1 MGKDLKG
8 KELGRGIKQRP
19 DKKYEARFV
28 NRFGDR
34 QSVYAMSL
42 REVKSKLAK
51 AKAADVEKKNVIDP
65 NIKLDAWY
73 LKWLDVYKRPAVR
86 ANTIRHYKY
95 VFEHNVQPYIG
106 NPKLTEITRLMV
118 TDVLNKLKE
127 KGYQWESLN
136 KVKILLTDMFERAV
150 DDEFMLKN
158 PAKHIKI
165 PVAKPEHE
173 VKALSKEDQQAFFQC
188 SSGTFYDNLFRVAV
202 STGLRPGELFAL
214 TEDNIDFDKK
224 EIHVEKTFLYQ
235 KLEGDTG
242 KTFHENDPKTISS
255 KRVVPMNKYCEEA
268 LQRQLILHKMIV
280 SNSPK
285 PKGERTNYIF
295 CTIYGTP
302 LCSQIYADAITRI
315 VKEINYSRDPLE
327 AMEKFSGHCFR
338 HTFATRCFEAG
349 IPPKTVQAY
358 LGHAT
363 LQMTMDLYT
372 SVMDKKKTDDMQLLE
387 DTIGLDEIDK
397 PDPNSKIIKL
407 A

>member
-19 DKKYEARFV
+19 DKSYEARFV

-42 REVKSKLAK
+42 REIKSKLAK
-51 AKAADVEKKNVIDP
+51 AKAADIEKKNVIDP

-73 LKWLDVYKRPAVR
+73 RKWLDVYKRPAVR

-95 VFEHNVQPYIG
+95 VYEHNIQPYIG

-158 PAKHIKI
+158 PAKRVKI
-165 PVAKPEHE
+165 PVAKPERE
-173 VKALSKEDQQAFFQC
+173 VKALSKDDQQVFFQC

-214 TEDNIDFDKK
+214 TEDSLDFSKK
-224 EIHVEKTFLYQ
+224 EIRVEKTLLYQ

-242 KTFHENDPKTISS
+242 KTFHENNPKTFSS
-255 KRVVPMNKYCEEA
+255 RRTVPMNKYCEEA
-268 LQRQLILHKMIV
+268 LQRQIILHKMVIN
-280 SNSPK
+280 NSPK

-302 LCSQIYADAITRI
+302 LCSQIYADAIARI

-349 IPPKTVQAY
+349 IPPKPVQTY

>member
-19 DKKYEARFV
+19 DKSYEARFV

-42 REVKSKLAK
+42 REIKSKLAK
-51 AKAADVEKKNVIDP
+51 AKAADIEKKNVIDP

-73 LKWLDVYKRPAVR
+73 RKWLDVYKRPAVR

-95 VFEHNVQPYIG
+95 VYEHNIQPYIG

-158 PAKHIKI
+158 PAKRVKI
-165 PVAKPEHE
+165 PVAKPERE
-173 VKALSKEDQQAFFQC
+173 VKALSKDDQQVFFQC

-214 TEDNIDFDKK
+214 TEDSLDFSKK
-224 EIHVEKTFLYQ
+224 EIRVEKTLLYQ

-242 KTFHENDPKTISS
+242 KPFHENNPKTFSS
-255 KRVVPMNKYCEEA
+255 RRTVPMNKYCEEA
-268 LQRQLILHKMIV
+268 LQRQIILHKMVIN
-280 SNSPK
+280 NSPK

-302 LCSQIYADAITRI
+302 LCSQIYADAIARI

-349 IPPKTVQAY
+349 IPPKTVQTY

>member
-150 DDEFMLKN
+150 DDEFNHKN
-158 PAKHIKI
+158 
-165 PVAKPEHE
+165 
-173 VKALSKEDQQAFFQC
+173 
-188 SSGTFYDNLFRVAV
+188 
-202 STGLRPGELFAL
+202 
-214 TEDNIDFDKK
+214 
-224 EIHVEKTFLYQ
+224 
-235 KLEGDTG
+235 
-242 KTFHENDPKTISS
+242 
-255 KRVVPMNKYCEEA
+255 
-268 LQRQLILHKMIV
+268 
-280 SNSPK
+280 
-285 PKGERTNYIF
+285 
-295 CTIYGTP
+295 
-302 LCSQIYADAITRI
+302 
-315 VKEINYSRDPLE
+315 
-327 AMEKFSGHCFR
+327 
-338 HTFATRCFEAG
+338 
-349 IPPKTVQAY
+349 
-358 LGHAT
+358 
-363 LQMTMDLYT
+363 
-372 SVMDKKKTDDMQLLE
+372 LL
-387 DTIGLDEIDK
+387 
-397 PDPNSKIIKL
+397 NF
-407 A
+407 

>member
-127 KGYQWESLN
+127 RGYKWESLN

-165 PVAKPEHE
+165 PVAKPENE
-173 VKALSKEDQQAFFQC
+173 VKALSKEEQQTFFQC

-214 TEDNIDFDKK
+214 TEDNIDFNRK
-224 EIHVEKTFLYQ
+224 EIHVEKTLLYQ

-242 KTFHENDPKTISS
+242 KTFHENEPKTSS
-255 KRVVPMNKYCEEA
+255 SRRSVPMNKYCEEA
-268 LQRQLILHKMIV
+268 LQKQLTLHKMV
-280 SNSPK
+280 VNNSPK
-285 PKGERTNYIF
+285 PKEERTNYIF

-302 LCSQIYADAITRI
+302 LCSQIYADAIARI

-349 IPPKTVQAY
+349 IAPKTVQTY

-372 SVMDKKKTDDMQLLE
+372 SVMDKKKIDDMQLLE

>member
-19 DKKYEARFV
+19 DKSYEARFV

-42 REVKSKLAK
+42 REIKSKLAK
-51 AKAADVEKKNVIDP
+51 AKAADIEKKNVIDP

-73 LKWLDVYKRPAVR
+73 RKWLDVYKRPAVR

-95 VFEHNVQPYIG
+95 VYEHNIQPYIG

-158 PAKHIKI
+158 PAKRVKI
-165 PVAKPEHE
+165 PVAKPERE
-173 VKALSKEDQQAFFQC
+173 VKALSKDDQQVFFQC

-214 TEDNIDFDKK
+214 TEDSLDFSKK
-224 EIHVEKTFLYQ
+224 EIRVEKTLLYQ

-242 KTFHENDPKTISS
+242 KTFHENNPKTFSS
-255 KRVVPMNKYCEEA
+255 RRTVPMNKYCEEA
-268 LQRQLILHKMIV
+268 LQRQIILHKMVIN
-280 SNSPK
+280 NSPK

-302 LCSQIYADAITRI
+302 LCSQIYADAIARI

-349 IPPKTVQAY
+349 IPPKTVQTY

>member
-42 REVKSKLAK
+42 RDVKSKLAK
-51 AKAADVEKKNVIDP
+51 AKAADSEKKNVIDP

-73 LKWLDVYKRPAVR
+73 QKWLDVYKRPAVR

-95 VFEHNVQPYIG
+95 VFEHNIQPYIG

-136 KVKILLTDMFERAV
+136 KVKIILTDMFERAV

-173 VKALSKEDQQAFFQC
+173 VKALSKEEQQIFFQC

-224 EIHVEKTFLYQ
+224 EIRVEKTLLYQ

-255 KRVVPMNKYCEEA
+255 KRVVPMNKYCEKA
-268 LQRQLILHKMIV
+268 LRRQLVLHKTV
-280 SNSPK
+280 VNNSPK
-285 PKGERTNYIF
+285 PKKERTKYIF
-295 CTIYGTP
+295 CTIFGTP
-302 LCSQIYADAITRI
+302 LCSQIYMDAIARI

-349 IPPKTVQAY
+349 IAPKTVQTY

-372 SVMDKKKTDDMQLLE
+372 SVMDKKKADDMQLLE

>member
-19 DKKYEARFV
+19 DKSYEARFV

-42 REVKSKLAK
+42 REVRSKLAK
-51 AKAADVEKKNVIDP
+51 AKAADIEKKNVIDP

-73 LKWLDVYKRPAVR
+73 RKWLDVYKRPAVR

-95 VFEHNVQPYIG
+95 VYEHNIQPYIG

-158 PAKHIKI
+158 PAKRVKI
-165 PVAKPEHE
+165 PVAKPERE
-173 VKALSKEDQQAFFQC
+173 VKALSKDDQQVFFQC

-214 TEDNIDFDKK
+214 TEDNLDFSKK
-224 EIHVEKTFLYQ
+224 EIRVEKTLLYQ
-235 KLEGDTG
+235 KLEGDNG
-242 KTFHENDPKTISS
+242 KTFHENNPKTFSS
-255 KRVVPMNKYCEEA
+255 RRTVPMNKYCEEA
-268 LQRQLILHKMIV
+268 LQRQIVLHKMVIN
-280 SNSPK
+280 NSPK

-302 LCSQIYADAITRI
+302 LCSQIYADAIARI
-315 VKEINYSRDPLE
+315 VKEINYSRDSLE

-349 IPPKTVQAY
+349 IPPKTVQTY

>member
-8 KELGRGIKQRP
+8 KELGRGIKQRA

-51 AKAADVEKKNVIDP
+51 AKAADIEKKNVIDP
-65 NIKLDAWY
+65 NIKLDVWY
-73 LKWLDVYKRPAVR
+73 RKWLDVYKRPAVR

-95 VFEHNVQPYIG
+95 VFEHNIQPYIG

-158 PAKHIKI
+158 PAKHVKI
-165 PVAKPEHE
+165 PVAKPERE
-173 VKALSKEDQQAFFQC
+173 VKALSKDDQQVFFQC

-224 EIHVEKTFLYQ
+224 EIHVEKTLVYQ
-235 KLEGDTG
+235 ELEGDSG
-242 KTFHENDPKTISS
+242 KTFHEGDPKTSS
-255 KRVVPMNKYCEEA
+255 SRRVVPMNKYCEEA
-268 LQRQLILHKMIV
+268 LQRQIILHKMV
-280 SNSPK
+280 VNNSPK
-285 PKGERTNYIF
+285 AKKERTNYIF

-302 LCSQIYADAITRI
+302 LCSQIYIDAIARI
-315 VKEINYSRDPLE
+315 VREINYSRDPLE
-327 AMEKFSGHCFR
+327 AMERFSGHCFR

-349 IPPKTVQAY
+349 IPPKTVQTY

-372 SVMDKKKTDDMQLLE
+372 SVMNKKKSDDMQLLE

>member
-95 VFEHNVQPYIG
+95 VFEHNIQPYIG

-127 KGYQWESLN
+127 RGYKWESLN

-158 PAKHIKI
+158 PAKHVKI
-165 PVAKPEHE
+165 PVAKPERE
-173 VKALSKEDQQAFFQC
+173 IKALSKEDQQTFFQC

-214 TEDNIDFDKK
+214 TEDNIDFEKK
-224 EIHVEKTFLYQ
+224 EIRVEKTLLYQ
-235 KLEGDTG
+235 ELEGDSG
-242 KTFHENDPKTISS
+242 KTFHENDPKTFSS
-255 KRVVPMNKYCEEA
+255 RRAVPMNKYCEEA
-268 LQRQLILHKMIV
+268 LRKQLILHKTV
-280 SNSPK
+280 VNNSPK
-285 PKGERTNYIF
+285 PKKERTNYIF

-302 LCSQIYADAITRI
+302 LCSQIYADAIARI

-349 IPPKTVQAY
+349 IAPKTVQTY

-372 SVMDKKKTDDMQLLE
+372 SVMDKKKIDDMQLLE

>member
-19 DKKYEARFV
+19 DKSYEARFV

-42 REVKSKLAK
+42 REVRSKLAK
-51 AKAADVEKKNVIDP
+51 AKAADIEKKNVIDP

-73 LKWLDVYKRPAVR
+73 RKWLDVYKRPAVR

-95 VFEHNVQPYIG
+95 VYEHNIQPYIG

-158 PAKHIKI
+158 PAKRVKI
-165 PVAKPEHE
+165 PVAKPERE
-173 VKALSKEDQQAFFQC
+173 VKALSKDDQQVFFQC

-214 TEDNIDFDKK
+214 TEDNLDFSKK
-224 EIHVEKTFLYQ
+224 EIRVEKTLLYQ
-235 KLEGDTG
+235 KLEGDNG
-242 KTFHENDPKTISS
+242 KTFHENNPKTFSS
-255 KRVVPMNKYCEEA
+255 RRTVPMNKYCEEA
-268 LQRQLILHKMIV
+268 LQRQIVLHKMVIN
-280 SNSPK
+280 NSPK

-302 LCSQIYADAITRI
+302 LCSQIYADAIARI

-372 SVMDKKKTDDMQLLE
+372 SVMDKKKIDDMQLLE

>member
-1 MGKDLKG
+1 MEKDAKIYVSG
-8 KELGRGIKQRP
+8 HRGLVGSAI
-19 DKKYEARFV
+19 
-28 NRFGDR
+28 
-34 QSVYAMSL
+34 
-42 REVKSKLAK
+42 
-51 AKAADVEKKNVIDP
+51 
-65 NIKLDAWY
+65 
-73 LKWLDVYKRPAVR
+73 VR
-86 ANTIRHYKY
+86 
-95 VFEHNVQPYIG
+95 
-106 NPKLTEITRLMV
+106 
-118 TDVLNKLKE
+118 KLKE

-158 PAKHIKI
+158 PAKRVKI
-165 PVAKPEHE
+165 PVAKPERE
-173 VKALSKEDQQAFFQC
+173 VKALSKDDQQVFFQC

-214 TEDNIDFDKK
+214 TEDSLDFSKK
-224 EIHVEKTFLYQ
+224 EIRVEKTLLYQ

-242 KTFHENDPKTISS
+242 KTFHENNPKTFSS
-255 KRVVPMNKYCEEA
+255 RRTVPMNKYCEEA
-268 LQRQLILHKMIV
+268 LQRQIILHKMVIN
-280 SNSPK
+280 NSPK

-302 LCSQIYADAITRI
+302 LCSQIYADAIARI

-349 IPPKTVQAY
+349 IPPKTVQTY

>member
-8 KELGRGIKQRP
+8 KDRGRGIKQRP
-19 DKKYEARFV
+19 DKSYEARFV

-42 REVKSKLAK
+42 REIKSKLAK
-51 AKAADVEKKNVIDP
+51 AKAADIEKKNVIDP

-73 LKWLDVYKRPAVR
+73 RKWLDVYKRPAVR

-95 VFEHNVQPYIG
+95 VYEHNIQPYIG

-158 PAKHIKI
+158 PAKRVKI
-165 PVAKPEHE
+165 PVAKPERE
-173 VKALSKEDQQAFFQC
+173 VKALSKDDQQVFFQC

-214 TEDNIDFDKK
+214 TEDSLDFSKK
-224 EIHVEKTFLYQ
+224 EIRVEKTLLYQ

-242 KTFHENDPKTISS
+242 KTFHENNPKTFSS
-255 KRVVPMNKYCEEA
+255 RRTVPMNKYCEEA
-268 LQRQLILHKMIV
+268 LQRQIILHKMVIN
-280 SNSPK
+280 NSPK

-302 LCSQIYADAITRI
+302 LCSQIYADAIARI

-349 IPPKTVQAY
+349 IPPKTVQTY